1 MGRAAISLQH
11 MQAQIPP
18 EVSLRRGCDRICVPL
33 LSIRRRVARILAG
46 ARQCGQH
53 TAVYGLDV
61 IAAGL
66 VELREQ
72 LSLVQQE
79 S

>member
-1 MGRAAISLQH
+1 
-11 MQAQIPP
+11 
-18 EVSLRRGCDRICVPL
+18 
-33 LSIRRRVARILAG
+33 VARILAG